1 MCTGCEISGV
11 KKYIYPNILSSI
23 NPSIYFLFDFFFF
36 YLITQSF
43 IYRGYFLLIYMCNF
57 MRNKIRDNFNT
68 RIFLIWF
75 NIQVTIIFLL
85 NATTYVTMALY
96 IKEEEASL
104 ILGCMGTSFWLTYPY
119 PYRTRYSYPYRT

>member
-1 MCTGCEISGV
+1 MCT
-11 KKYIYPNILSSI
+11 
-23 NPSIYFLFDFFFF
+23 
-36 YLITQSF
+36 
-43 IYRGYFLLIYMCNF
+43 F

-104 ILGCMGTSFWLTYPY
+104 ISASLHLCNASGLESETVED
-119 PYRTRYSYPYRT
+119 